1 MALVIGLTGSIAT
14 GKSTIAK
21 LFKKEGIPLVDAD
34 LISRQIVE
42 PGREAYQKIITVFG
56 QDILARDQSIDR
68 KKLAELIFSDQEKRD
83 QLNRILHP
91 IIIEQIIQ
99 ERDRLINQDE
109 QLIILDIPL
118 LFELQLD
125 DLVDR
130 TIVVYTSPIQQL
142 QRLKNRDNLT
152 EEQAKKRIASQIS
165 IDQKAKKANFV
176 LDNSDEI
183 DKTEAQ
189 FYLLLDQLKKLINKD
204 DLTAK

>member
-152 EEQAKKRIASQIS
+152 EEQAKKG
-165 IDQKAKKANFV
+165 
-176 LDNSDEI
+176 
-183 DKTEAQ
+183 
-189 FYLLLDQLKKLINKD
+189 
-204 DLTAK
+204 